1 MKGAVKRKPAVPC
14 RAPPLRFARPPGTRV
29 TGEEM
34 VAVAS
39 LMSKKWSEG
48 AGRRPAPSDDH
59 WPATVRPCCL
69 A

>member
-1 MKGAVKRKPAVPC
+1 MKGIVKRKPASPVPVPGPSAS
-14 RAPPLRFARPPGTRV
+14 RARPAPGS

-59 WPATVRPCCL
+59 
-69 A
+69 